1 MDNDEKMRRDWLGF
15 RDKTLWNVL
24 ELLIVPL
31 VIALAGWWLSE
42 VSTRNQQQIEAQR
55 AKAQQQ
61 IEDDRVRQS
70 VLQSYIQDMTELL
83 LDKGLA
89 KSEPDDPVRDIA
101 RSSTLAAVRQLDGER
116 KGILLEFLFES
127 NLVISSSI
135 DPIILLEDAD
145 LRDANLSSADLS
157 GADLSGA
164 DLFGTDLGSADL
176 IGADLSGAKLIG
188 AQMSGAFL
196 GGANLIGAQMSGVD
210 LSNANLTCVHERCAN
225 LRDAKGWTNEQF
237 AQAESLVGATMPDG
251 TKMTEEYWEEFKKLY
266 GQ

>member
-1 MDNDEKMRRDWLGF
+1 MLKPSN
-15 RDKTLWNVL
+15 N
-24 ELLIVPL
+24 
-31 VIALAGWWLSE
+31 
-42 VSTRNQQQIEAQR
+42 
-55 AKAQQQ
+55 
-61 IEDDRVRQS
+61 
-70 VLQSYIQDMTELL
+70 MTELL

-145 LRDANLSSADLS
+145 LRDANLS
-157 GADLSGA
+157 GA

-176 IGADLSGAKLIG
+176 IGANLSSAKLIG
-188 AQMSGAFL
+188 AQVSGANL
-196 GGANLIGAQMSGVD
+196 SNADLSGADLRDADLIVAVLRDADLRCVNLSGANLSHADLSGANLIGAQMSGVD

>member
-1 MDNDEKMRRDWLGF
+1 
-15 RDKTLWNVL
+15 
-24 ELLIVPL
+24 
-31 VIALAGWWLSE
+31 
-42 VSTRNQQQIEAQR
+42 
-55 AKAQQQ
+55 
-61 IEDDRVRQS
+61 
-70 VLQSYIQDMTELL
+70 MTELL

-145 LRDANLSSADLS
+145 LRDANLS
-157 GADLSGA
+157 GA

-176 IGADLSGAKLIG
+176 IGANLSSAKLIGAQVSGAFLISADLSSAILIGAQVSGANLSNADLSGADLRDSDLIVAVLSGADLSGAKLIG
-188 AQMSGAFL
+188 AQLSGAFL